1 MLFHHRTVPIS
12 VGIIAISFLLAF
24 GRSSILSSFFALLGA
39 LFLFPLNVASTWLLI
54 KSGLYALSRKMATNA
69 NALKDEENKRTAT
82 MKANAMREKMD
93 LREMREIYAAP
104 AREDDDGLRTPR
116 VRGMTSRMGT
126 PRLGGT
132 TRFGAAEFDDDVER
146 GQSSGNGSQVRLM
159 R

>member
-1 MLFHHRTVPIS
+1 
-12 VGIIAISFLLAF
+12 
-24 GRSSILSSFFALLGA
+24 
-39 LFLFPLNVASTWLLI
+39 
-54 KSGLYALSRKMATNA
+54 MAANA

-82 MKANAMREKMD
+82 MKANAMREKVD

-132 TRFGAAEFDDDVER
+132 NRFGTAEFDDDVER
-146 GQSSGNGSQVRLM
+146 GQSSGNGSQVRLV